1 MKYRL
6 MKYRFMILL
15 CTLALLL
22 SGCAPEIEQVEETE
36 QIYASFYPIYA
47 LSGLVLEDV
56 PGIRLKCLVQPQD
69 DCLRLY
75 DLSDWDASV
84 LAYDADAIIIGG
96 SGLESFESALYT
108 FGDGGPAVITATYGL
123 SLFNADG
130 DAGVDGN
137 TGHLSD
143 ANPHLYMSITGARS
157 MLGVIAGAL
166 EELYPDRADEIAA
179 NAQRADDELAKLS
192 RETKAICAD
201 AEGEKVIIMNEALI
215 YPALEYALTVSYRYD
230 RESGTTLYGT
240 GLADAISAFDETGAR
255 VILIEKQA
263 PAELIQALEDAG
275 YTVVLIDIM
284 SAYSS
289 ADDAHAYIETQ
300 LSNAQAIA
308 DAFSAA
314 NAE

>member
-6 MKYRFMILL
+6 LILI
-15 CTLALLL
+15 CALALLL

-47 LSGLVLEDV
+47 LSGLVLEDISGV
-56 PGIRLKCLVQPQD
+56 RLKCLVQPQD

-84 LAYDADAIIIGG
+84 LAYDADAVIIGG
-96 SGLESFESALYT
+96 SGLESFESTLYT

-123 SLFNADG
+123 SLFNDDG
-130 DAGVDGN
+130 KASVEGD

-166 EELYPDRADEIAA
+166 EELYPDKAEAIAA
-179 NAQRADDELAKLS
+179 NAQRADGELAAL
-192 RETKAICAD
+192 REEAKSICAD
-201 AEGEKVIIMNEALI
+201 AEGGKVILMNESLI
-215 YPALEYALTVSYRYD
+215 YPALEYGLTVAYRYD
-230 RESGTTLYGT
+230 RESGTTLYGA
-240 GLADAISAFDETGAR
+240 GLEDAIAAFDKTGAE

-263 PAELIQALEDAG
+263 PTELIRALEDAG
-275 YTVVLIDIM
+275 YTVALIDTM

-289 ADDAHAYIETQ
+289 DDGADAYIETQ
-300 LSNAQAIA
+300 RANAQAIA
-308 DAFSAA
+308 DAFRNS
-314 NAE
+314 NSE